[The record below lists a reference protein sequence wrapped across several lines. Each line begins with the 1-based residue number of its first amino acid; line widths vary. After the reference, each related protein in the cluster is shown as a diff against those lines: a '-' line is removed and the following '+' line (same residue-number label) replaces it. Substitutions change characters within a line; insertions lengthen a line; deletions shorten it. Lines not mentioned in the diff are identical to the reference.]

1 MRQFFNLFDLKQK
14 VNYKN
19 EILSGLTVA
28 LALVPEAI
36 AFALI
41 AGLSPLTG
49 LYAAFSIGL
58 ITSIFGGRPGMISGA
73 TGAIAV
79 VYVGMITILKKMN
92 PEISVDEITQY
103 IFATVILAGL
113 LQIIAGVLRL
123 GKFIRLVPHPV
134 MFGFVNGL
142 AIVIFMAQF
151 DSFKVVEKD
160 HFGNEKIET
169 ISTEKIF
176 NIHNNYVTN
185 DETNL
190 LTYQIEEDQLRNL
203 ETNEIEYQIAGNQ
216 VFDLSDSTV
225 KYNFSKNAFFEVEK
239 AGLSKKWISGTDMF
253 LMLGLVL
260 LTMLIIWGLPK
271 LTKAVPSSL
280 VAIIVVSCIVIFAGI
295 DTKIVADTL
304 GDGKSMAGGFPPFN
318 IPHIPFTWETF
329 MIVFPYALIVA
340 GVGLIE
346 SLLTLNL
353 IDEITQTRGN
363 SNKECIA
370 QGTANIFTGFFSGMG
385 GCAMIGQS
393 LINISS
399 GARARLSGIV
409 ASVGLL
415 SFIMWGAPIIEKLPM
430 AALTG
435 VMFMVAIGTFEW
447 ASLKVFGKMPITD
460 VIVMI
465 VVTLITVFLHNLAL
479 AVLIGVIISALAF
492 AWENA
497 KRIRARKY
505 IDENGSKHYE
515 IFGPLFFGSIAVFNE
530 KFDIQNDPE
539 DVIIDFSE
547 SKIVDMSAI
556 EAVNNLT
563 ERYLKAGKKIH
574 LRHLSPDCQKLLK
587 NATKI
592 IEVNVLEDPTYK
604 VAVDAVE

>member
-1 MRQFFNLFDLKQK
+1 MRQVFNLFDIKQK

-49 LYAAFSIGL
+49 LYAAFTIGL

-79 VYVGMITILKKMN
+79 VYLGMITVLKKMN
-92 PEISVDEITQY
+92 PEITVDEITQY
-103 IFATVILAGL
+103 VFATVILAGV
-113 LQIIAGVLRL
+113 LQILAGLLKL

-151 DSFKVVEKD
+151 DSFKVIEKD
-160 HFGNEKIET
+160 YFGNDKIET
-169 ISTEKIF
+169 VSTDKVF
-176 NIHNNYVTN
+176 NIHSGYVTN

-190 LTYQIEEDQLRNL
+190 LTYHIVKNQLINIETDEAD
-203 ETNEIEYQIAGNQ
+203 YQIAENQ
-216 VFDLSDSTV
+216 LFDLSDSTV
-225 KYNFSKNAFFEVEK
+225 AYNLNGKSIFNIESK
-239 AGLSKKWISGTDMF
+239 GISKQWISGSTLY

-271 LTKAVPSSL
+271 ITKAIPSSL
-280 VAIIVVSCIVIFAGI
+280 AAIIVVSCIVIFTGI
-295 DTKIVADTL
+295 DTKVVADTL
-304 GDGKSMAGGFPPFN
+304 GEGKSMAGGFPPFN
-318 IPHIPFTWETF
+318 IPHIPFTWDTF
-329 MIVFPYALIVA
+329 TVIFPYALIVA

-363 SNKECIA
+363 GNKECIA

-399 GARARLSGIV
+399 GARARLSGII

-479 AVLIGVIISALAF
+479 AVLVGVIISALAF

-505 IDENGSKHYE
+505 IDENGARHYE

-539 DVIIDFSE
+539 EVIIDFSE

-556 EAVNNLT
+556 EALNSLT
-563 ERYLKAGKKIH
+563 ERYMKAGKKIH
-574 LRHLSPDCQKLLK
+574 LRHLSKDCQKLLN
-587 NATKI
+587 NANKI

-604 VAVDAVE
+604 VAVDQIK